1 MSLLE
6 IDLDSQLDLAALW
19 TKEHE
24 RQLPFSVSQ
33 ALNATAQGSKFIP
46 GSKEKSIL
54 SELAKTAPQYL
65 DRPKKVVATGT
76 RATTAKKRNLEVSIL
91 PKDRPFSRART
102 LEGNF
107 LGGYRA
113 PKDFEAKFSS
123 LSKGMIPTST
133 TYSPTRFAKPVD
145 KYGNVT
151 RSAIDKM
158 IKNVGNSNRTAGGNI
173 FIGKPLHSDRPAGVY
188 RRERKHKL
196 RPLFFVNTPIDYQ
209 QRFPIGSVAIGQV
222 NLTFA
227 MYLRRQLTKNVND
240 RIRQKNR
247 GSFPR

>member
-1 MSLLE
+1 MALLE
-6 IDLDSQLDLAALW
+6 IDLDSQLDLAVAW

-46 GSKEKSIL
+46 GSKDKSIL
-54 SELAKTAPQYL
+54 SELAKTAPQFL
-65 DRPKKVVATGT
+65 DRPKKVVATGA

-107 LGGYRA
+107 LGGTRA

-123 LSKGMIPTST
+123 LSKGTIATST

-145 KYGNVT
+145 KYGNVS
-151 RSAIDKM
+151 RSAIDKI
-158 IKNVGNSNRTAGGNI
+158 IKNVGTTGRSKTGNV
-173 FIGKPLHSDRPAGVY
+173 FIGTPRGGTRPAGVY
-188 RRERKHKL
+188 RRERNEKL
-196 RPLFFVNTPIDYQ
+196 RPLFFVNTPIDYK

-240 RIRQKNR
+240 RIQSKRR
-247 GSFPR
+247 GSF